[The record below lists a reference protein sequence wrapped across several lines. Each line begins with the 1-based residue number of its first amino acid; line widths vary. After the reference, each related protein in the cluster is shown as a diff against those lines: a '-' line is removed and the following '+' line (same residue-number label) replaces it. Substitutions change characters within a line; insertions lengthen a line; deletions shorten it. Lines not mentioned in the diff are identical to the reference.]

1 MRLLLFLLAASLGF
15 SQDTVIV
22 GARIADGTGAPLR
35 AASVRI
41 HDGSISQIG
50 AVPPQPADRVISA
63 KGLILAPGFIDP
75 HNHSDRGL
83 RTEPDAI
90 SQVSQ
95 GITTVLLGQDGGSAL
110 PIGKWMEEYRNKPT
124 ALNVATMAGH
134 ATLRTQV
141 MGKDYKRFA
150 KPEEVTAMAV
160 LLEQAMKDGAYG
172 LSSGLEYEV
181 GSYSNTEE
189 VIALSK
195 TAARSKGFY
204 ISHVRDEANLAI
216 ESIRELVRIA
226 EEAMI
231 AAQITHIKLGAVA
244 VWGKTPELIRIV
256 EDARKRGLDITADCY
271 PYDAWSSTI
280 TVLVPDKQ
288 YDNPKSVAQALADV
302 GGGKNVTI
310 TNCKAHPDYEFQ
322 NLQQIA
328 VKTNRTTVEV
338 FIQVVKDGGASV
350 VGKTIKEEDM
360 RILYKQPWVM
370 VSSDGGIGMRHPRGT
385 GTYPRVLGRF
395 VREQKIMPLEA
406 AIHKMTGMPAQR
418 LRLKDR
424 GRIAA
429 GYRADLVLF
438 NPDTVQDNSTF
449 KDPFTLSTGIE
460 KVWVNGALVW
470 SDGRTTGA
478 HPGSVLTRP

>member
-1 MRLLLFLLAASLGF
+1 MRLLCLLLVSIVAFA
-15 SQDTVIV
+15 QDTVIV
-22 GARIADGTGAPLR
+22 GARLADGTGAPLR
-35 AASVRI
+35 SASVRI
-41 HDGSISQIG
+41 HEGVITEIG
-50 AVPPQPADRVISA
+50 DFETKPSDRVVDA

-83 RTEPDAI
+83 ANDPDAV

-110 PIGKWMEEYRNKPT
+110 PIGEWMKGHRDHPS

-150 KPEEVTAMAV
+150 KPEEVTAMAI

-189 VIALSK
+189 MIELAK
-195 TAARSKGFY
+195 TAARFKGFY
-204 ISHVRDEANLAI
+204 ISHMRDEADLTL
-216 ESIRELVRIA
+216 ESTRELIRISQ
-226 EEAMI
+226 EAKLP
-231 AAQITHIKLGAVA
+231 AQISHVKLGSVA
-244 VWGKTPELIRIV
+244 VWGKTPELLKMV

-288 YDNPKSVAQALADV
+288 YDNPKSVAKALADA
-302 GGGKNVTI
+302 GGPENVTI
-310 TNCKAHPDYEFQ
+310 TSCKAHPDYEFQ
-322 NLQQIA
+322 NIAQIA
-328 VKTNRTTVEV
+328 EKTKRSAVDV
-338 FIQVVKDGGASV
+338 FIQIVKDGGAGV
-350 VGKTIKEEDM
+350 VGKTMKEDDV

-370 VSSDGGIGMRHPRGT
+370 VCSDGGIGMRHPRGA

-395 VREQKIMPLEA
+395 VREQGVLTIEQA
-406 AIHKMTGMPAQR
+406 VNKMTSMPAQR
-418 LRLKDR
+418 LRLQDR
-424 GRIAA
+424 GLVAK
-429 GYRADLVLF
+429 GYKADLVLF
-438 NPDTVQDNSTF
+438 NPVTVRDNATF
-449 KDPFTLSTGIE
+449 KDPLTLSTGIE
-460 KVWVNGALVW
+460 KVWVNGQLVW
-470 SDGRTTGA
+470 TDGKATGA
-478 HPGSVLTRP
+478 HPGVVLVRP